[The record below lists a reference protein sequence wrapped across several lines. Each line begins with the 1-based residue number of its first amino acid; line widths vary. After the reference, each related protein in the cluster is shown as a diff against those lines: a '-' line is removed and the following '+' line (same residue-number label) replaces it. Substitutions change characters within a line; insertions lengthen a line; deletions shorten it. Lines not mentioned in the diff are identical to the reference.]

1 MIHATR
7 SVVSSLRNCRKL
19 LKSNGKLV
27 LVETTKDWLFTGF
40 MLGALPGY
48 WLGADDGRPDSP
60 FLSKKR
66 WNEALQDAGF
76 NGADIV
82 LDDYSEPAS
91 CTTLIV
97 ARNMD
102 KDAHVD
108 STSTSSSSS
117 TVNDTSGS
125 DDSGSTSGTEISSVM
140 ESTTVTLV
148 RKIPRAEPRN

>member
-1 MIHATR
+1 
-7 SVVSSLRNCRKL
+7 
-19 LKSNGKLV
+19 
-27 LVETTKDWLFTGF
+27 

-60 FLSKKR
+60 FLSKDK

-97 ARNMD
+97 ARNTGRD
-102 KDAHVD
+102 PCVD
-108 STSTSSSSS
+108 STSNSSSSS
-117 TVNDTSGS
+117 TVNEASES
-125 DDSGSTSGTEISSVM
+125 DGSGSTSGTETSSVM
-140 ESTTVTLV
+140 GPSTVTLV
-148 RKIPRAEPRN
+148 RKTPRSELRN

>member
-1 MIHATR
+1 
-7 SVVSSLRNCRKL
+7 
-19 LKSNGKLV
+19 
-27 LVETTKDWLFTGF
+27 

-60 FLSKKR
+60 FLSKNR

-97 ARNMD
+97 ARNTGR
-102 KDAHVD
+102 DACVD
-108 STSTSSSSS
+108 STSNSSSSS
-117 TVNDTSGS
+117 TVTEANES
-125 DDSGSTSGTEISSVM
+125 DGSGSTSGTETSSVM
-140 ESTTVTLV
+140 GPSTVTLV
-148 RKIPRAEPRN
+148 RKTPRSELRN

>member
-1 MIHATR
+1 
-7 SVVSSLRNCRKL
+7 VSSLQNCRKL
-19 LKSNGKLV
+19 LKLDGKLV

-60 FLSKKR
+60 FLSKDR
-66 WNEALQDAGF
+66 WNEALQGAGF

-97 ARNMD
+97 ARNTGRD
-102 KDAHVD
+102 TYVD
-108 STSTSSSSS
+108 STSNSSSSSS
-117 TVNDTSGS
+117 TANKANDS
-125 DDSGSTSGTEISSVM
+125 DSSSSTSGTEISIVM
-140 ESTTVTLV
+140 ESLTVTLV
-148 RKIPRAEPRN
+148 RKIPRSELRN